1 MAKKITDTEIK
12 VDTADSHSLFD
23 MIDNKIEKERLTN
36 LNKQA
41 QDALFDNSHKAENLN
56 KVYEEVDSEKLKS
69 SIHEEGYDD
78 FNPFYGS
85 KTALDNLKKHSF
97 NDIVSEPDDPTP
109 TIEIKEEIDAEP
121 VKKPSTQRKKL
132 WLITGG
138 VCIALFLSL
147 FTYNMISI
155 NGLFRKITS
164 TQNDITQQEQV
175 LEQGVEDYNDR
186 LTDLDLLA
194 TEGMVEADLTSA
206 TGVDLTAK
214 NTETQYKT
222 STNFWDIL
230 CNFFAKL
237 FGR

>member
-1 MAKKITDTEIK
+1 MAKKNTDTEINTT
-12 VDTADSHSLFD
+12 DTSHSLFD
-23 MIDNKIEKERLTN
+23 MIDNKIEQERLSN
-36 LNKQA
+36 LNRQA

-56 KVYEEVDSEKLKS
+56 KVYEEVDTKTLRSA
-69 SIHEEGYDD
+69 IHDEGYDD

-85 KTALDNLKKHSF
+85 KNALNTLKKH
-97 NDIVSEPDDPTP
+97 NYNEIVSEPSEPAP
-109 TIEIKEEIDAEP
+109 TIEIKEEIKTEP
-121 VKKPSTQRKKL
+121 EKKPETQRKKL

-155 NGLFRKITS
+155 NSLFKKIAT

-175 LEQGVEDYNDR
+175 LEQGQADYQER
-186 LTDLDLLA
+186 LTDLDLIA
-194 TEGMVEADLTSA
+194 TEGMVEADLSGA
-206 TGVDLTAK
+206 TGVDLSAK
-214 NTETQYKT
+214 NVETQYQPT
-222 STNFWDIL
+222 TNFWDIL